1 MLKKITLGTAG
12 LGGTW
17 HPVDLGQSVDAIVYA
32 LEKGITHIDMAP
44 AYMDAEI
51 VVGQALKKWKGKDL
65 FLSTKVGKRRG
76 IATQKGLIDYE
87 VSSLKTS
94 LERSLERLN
103 REYVDL
109 LFMHEPDQIPIASI
123 PAVIDV
129 FLSFKDQGLAKK
141 LGMGGKPPKP
151 IVPYIEKG
159 YFDVVMDFNGY
170 NLVERQASIA
180 DFPFYRKHKLE
191 IYEGSPLMM
200 GLLGSRLDAYTKK
213 RPSWIPKKSIQLAN
227 EMQSLASKWNMDLST
242 MAHRFLLG
250 NTDIDRLVIGPANF
264 SQLRA
269 TMSDLELGRLENDLL
284 KEINSLLN
292 L

>member
-51 VVGQALKKWKGKDL
+51 VVGQVLKKWKGKDL

-76 IATQKGLIDYE
+76 TATQEGLIDYRE
-87 VSSLKTS
+87 ISLKAS
-94 LERSLERLN
+94 LQRSLKRLN
-103 REYVDL
+103 RDYVDL

-129 FLSFKDQGLAKK
+129 FLSFKDQGLVKK

-151 IVPYIEKG
+151 FVPYIEKG

-170 NLVERQASIA
+170 NLVERQASIV
-180 DFPFYRKHKLE
+180 DFPFYRKHNLE

-200 GLLGSRLDAYTKK
+200 GLLGSRLDTYTTK
-213 RPSWIPKKSIQLAN
+213 RPAWIPKKKIQLAN
-227 EMQSLASKWNMDLST
+227 EMQSLATKWNMELST

-250 NTDIDRLVIGPANF
+250 STDIDRIVIGPANI

-269 TMSDLELGRLENDLL
+269 TMSDLELGSLENDLL

>member
-1 MLKKITLGTAG
+1 MLKNITLGTAG

-17 HPVDLGQSVDAIVYA
+17 HPVDLGQSVDAIIYA
-32 LEKGITHIDMAP
+32 LGKGITHIDMAP

-51 VVGQALKKWKGKDL
+51 VVGQVLKKWKGHNL

-76 IATQKGLIDYE
+76 RASQEGLIDYD

-94 LERSLERLN
+94 FKRSLERLN
-103 REYVDL
+103 RDYVDL
-109 LFMHEPDQIPIASI
+109 LFIHEPDQIPIASI

-129 FLSFKDQGLAKK
+129 VLSFKDQGLTKK
-141 LGMGGKPPKP
+141 LGLGGKPTQLFT
-151 IVPYIEKG
+151 PYIQKG

-170 NLVERQASIA
+170 NLVERHAGIA
-180 DFPFYRKHKLE
+180 DFPFYRRHNLE

-200 GLLGSRLDAYTKK
+200 GLLGNRLEAYTAKK
-213 RPSWIPKKSIQLAN
+213 PDWMSRKSIQLAN
-227 EMQSLASKWNMDLST
+227 DMQSLATKWNMDLST
-242 MAHRFLLG
+242 MAHRFLLS
-250 NTDIDRLVIGPANF
+250 NSDLDRIVIGPANF

-269 TMSDLELGRLENDLL
+269 TLMDLELGKLDIELL

>member
-1 MLKKITLGTAG
+1 MFKKITLGTAG

-17 HPVDLGQSVDAIVYA
+17 HPVDLGHSVDAIIYA

-51 VVGQALKKWKGKDL
+51 VVGQVLKKWKGHNL

-76 IATQKGLIDYE
+76 RANEEGLIDYD

-94 LERSLERLN
+94 FIRSLERLN
-103 REYVDL
+103 RDYVDL
-109 LFMHEPDQIPIASI
+109 LFMHEPDQIPETSI
-123 PAVIDV
+123 PTVIDV
-129 FLSFKDQGLAKK
+129 LLSFKDQGLAKK
-141 LGMGGKPPKP
+141 LGLGGKPPKLLA
-151 IVPYIEKG
+151 PYIEKG

-170 NLVERQASIA
+170 NLVDRNAGIV
-180 DFPFYRKHKLE
+180 DFPFYRKHNLE

-200 GLLGSRLDAYTKK
+200 GLLGSRLDVYTAK
-213 RPSWIPKKSIQLAN
+213 RPVWIPKKKIQLAN
-227 EMQSLASKWNMDLST
+227 EMQSLATKWDMDLST
-242 MAHRFLLG
+242 MAHRFLLS
-250 NTDIDRLVIGPANF
+250 NTDIDRIVIGPANF

-269 TMSDLELGRLENDLL
+269 TLSDLELGGLENDLI
-284 KEINSLLN
+284 KEINNLLN